1 MHIHIVPNR
10 QSTPTVLLR
19 ESFRENGKI
28 KKRTLANLSSL
39 PANQIELIRAVL
51 RGDALAPA
59 TAAFEITRSQ
69 PHGHVQVV
77 AAAMKRLEIHKLL
90 GSQPSPER
98 DRVVA
103 MIAGRI
109 LRPQTKLSTVRW
121 WETTTLAE
129 ETGVTGATED
139 DLYAAMDWLLER
151 QDAIQA
157 KLARRHL
164 QDGAVALYD
173 LSSSYYEGAT
183 CPLAKRGY
191 SRDGKQGTLKVNYGL
206 LADSRGCPV
215 AVTVYDGNTGDP
227 ATFGPEVDRLKK
239 QFAIDRVVLVADR
252 GMISHKAVDEL
263 KTQQGVDWISALKT
277 VSIRALVESGA
288 VQLDLFDDRNLFEA
302 TAADYPGERLIACRN
317 PQLAKLRG
325 HKRGELLATTEAA
338 LRKISE
344 RVKAGRLTGKDRIG
358 LAIGKVINR
367 HKMAKHILLDIAD
380 DSFTF
385 SRDKKK
391 IEAEATLDG
400 VYIIRTSLD
409 ADRMSAPDCVR
420 TYKNLAKV
428 ERAFRTMKSVDL
440 RIRPIHHRLPDR
452 VRAHIFLCTLA
463 YYVEWHMLQAWA
475 PLLFTDE
482 DQDAKAVRDPVAPA
496 RRSEKALK
504 KVQTRK
510 LEDGSPTHSFSTLL
524 AELATITR
532 NTCRA
537 PGAGTN
543 PPAFHVVTTPNNK
556 QAHALELINAITL

>member
-19 ESFRENGKI
+19 ESFRQDGKI

-69 PHGHVQVV
+69 AHGHVQVV
-77 AAAMKRLEIHKLL
+77 TAAMKRLEIHKLL
-90 GSQPSPER
+90 ASQASPER
-98 DRVVA
+98 DRVIA
-103 MIAGRI
+103 MIAARI

-121 WETTTLAE
+121 WETTTLADE
-129 ETGVTGATED
+129 AGVTGATED

-191 SRDGKQGTLKVNYGL
+191 SRDGKQGTLQVNYGL

-215 AVTVYDGNTGDP
+215 AVTVYDGNIGDP
-227 ATFGPEVDRLKK
+227 STFGPEVDRLK
-239 QFAIDRVVLVADR
+239 QEFVIDRVVLVADR
-252 GMISHKAVDEL
+252 GMISQKAVDAL

-302 TAADYPGERLIACRN
+302 TAPDYPGERLIACRN
-317 PQLAKLRG
+317 AQLAKLRG

-338 LRKISE
+338 LLKISE

-367 HKMAKHILLDIAD
+367 RKMEKHIQLDIAE

-385 SRDKKK
+385 SRDEKRIK
-391 IEAEATLDG
+391 AEAALDG

-409 ADRMSAPDCVR
+409 ADHMSAPDCVR
-420 TYKNLAKV
+420 TYKSLAKV

-496 RRSEKALK
+496 QRSEKALK
-504 KVQTRK
+504 KVQTRQ

-537 PGAGTN
+537 PGVGTIS
-543 PPAFHVVTTPNNK
+543 PAFQLVTTPNNK
-556 QAHALELINAITL
+556 QVQALELINAITL

>member
-19 ESFRENGKI
+19 ESFRQDGKI

-59 TAAFEITRSQ
+59 TAAFEITRSRA
-69 PHGHVQVV
+69 HGHVQVV
-77 AAAMKRLEIHKLL
+77 TAAMKRLEIHKLL
-90 GSQPSPER
+90 ASQASPER
-98 DRVVA
+98 DRVIA
-103 MIAGRI
+103 MIAARI

-121 WETTTLAE
+121 WETTTLADE
-129 ETGVTGATED
+129 AGVSGATED

-191 SRDGKQGTLKVNYGL
+191 SRDGKQGTLQVNYGL

-215 AVTVYDGNTGDP
+215 AVTVYDGNIGDP
-227 ATFGPEVDRLKK
+227 STFGPEVDRLK
-239 QFAIDRVVLVADR
+239 QEFVIDRVVLVADR
-252 GMISHKAVDEL
+252 GMISQKAVDAL

-302 TAADYPGERLIACRN
+302 TAPDYPGERLIACRN
-317 PQLAKLRG
+317 AQLAKLRG

-338 LRKISE
+338 LLKISE

-367 HKMAKHILLDIAD
+367 RKMEKHIQLDIAE

-385 SRDKKK
+385 SRDEKRIK
-391 IEAEATLDG
+391 AEAALDG

-409 ADRMSAPDCVR
+409 ADHMSAPDCVR
-420 TYKNLAKV
+420 TYKSLAKV
-428 ERAFRTMKSVDL
+428 EL
-440 RIRPIHHRLPDR
+440 
-452 VRAHIFLCTLA
+452 
-463 YYVEWHMLQAWA
+463 
-475 PLLFTDE
+475 
-482 DQDAKAVRDPVAPA
+482 
-496 RRSEKALK
+496 
-504 KVQTRK
+504 
-510 LEDGSPTHSFSTLL
+510 
-524 AELATITR
+524 
-532 NTCRA
+532 
-537 PGAGTN
+537 
-543 PPAFHVVTTPNNK
+543 
-556 QAHALELINAITL
+556 